1 MQPQRLVE
9 FGNHGRRQLSK
20 ACPEAPDAK
29 RSDLFDPGFGRAC
42 QSGGAGLQER
52 FATQVVVATILS
64 LRPGGSR

>member
-29 RSDLFDPGFGRAC
+29 RSDLFDPGLDERANPV
-42 QSGGAGLQER
+42 L
-52 FATQVVVATILS
+52 
-64 LRPGGSR
+64 PGFRSVLLPR

>member
-42 QSGGAGLQER
+42 QSGAAGLQER
-52 FATQVVVATILS
+52 FATQVVSTILS